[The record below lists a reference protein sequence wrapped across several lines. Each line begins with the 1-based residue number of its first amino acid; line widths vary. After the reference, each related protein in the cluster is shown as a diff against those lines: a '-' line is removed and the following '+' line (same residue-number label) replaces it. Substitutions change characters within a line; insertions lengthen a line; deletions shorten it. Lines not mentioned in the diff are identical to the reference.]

1 MGERDVCAAW
11 FQLSEGLQA
20 RQGSEV
26 FISYYILMREG
37 AWSHRVGQGDL
48 AEVRDG

>member
-11 FQLSEGLQA
+11 FQLSKSLQA
-20 RQGSEV
+20 RQGIGV

-37 AWSHRVGQGDL
+37 AWSHQVGQVDL